1 MPVQTAKLVWKQFKF
16 VSGSSGFEQVGAS
29 DTYTTHTRANL
40 TLNKNGYLYIYVSN
54 ETSNIDVFF
63 DNLQVSHIRGP
74 ILEETHYYPFGLT
87 MAGISSKALAFG
99 GSENKYKFTG
109 KELQSKEF
117 SDGTGLEWTDFG
129 ARMYDNQI
137 GRWHTPDPL
146 IEKWHK
152 FSQYNYAINNPLRYV
167 DIDGRD
173 LIVNGEG
180 TDDFLKTT
188 NKGLGGFYTATRD
201 AKTGVVSLTKNKD
214 AKGKMNKEQK
224 AFYKVMANATN
235 KDKADVTL
243 TISKDSQNEY
253 PADPKNAVIDIADI
267 NKYETSKVA
276 NNIAKLGHEVAEQT
290 DIQRSEGGYSTDQYY
305 KSHEGA
311 GVGAENEISGA
322 TRQDVNGVA
331 PTSNLQQVG
340 RSPQGRPLYS
350 GWKDIRYIK
359 NGKPVT
365 VRDYVDKNNITK
377 VEDIPP
383 QQ

>member
-1 MPVQTAKLVWKQFKF
+1 M
-16 VSGSSGFEQVGAS
+16 
-29 DTYTTHTRANL
+29 
-40 TLNKNGYLYIYVSN
+40 
-54 ETSNIDVFF
+54 FF
-63 DNLQVSHIRGP
+63 DNLVVQHHTGP
-74 ILEETHYYPFGLT
+74 LTEETHYYPFGLT
-87 MAGISSKALAFG
+87 MAGISSRALAFG
-99 GSENKYKFTG
+99 NPENKNKFTG

-117 SDGTGLEWTDFG
+117 TDGTGVEWTDFG

-152 FSQYNYAINNPLRYV
+152 FSPYNYAINNPLRYV

-188 NKGLGGFYTATRD
+188 NKGLGGFYSATRD

-224 AFYKVMANATN
+224 AFNKVMANATN

-243 TISKDSQNEY
+243 TISKGSQNEY
-253 PADPKNAVIDIADI
+253 PADPKNAVIDISDI

-305 KSHEGA
+305 KSHEGV
-311 GVGAENEISGA
+311 GVGAENEISGSV
-322 TRQDVNGVA
+322 RQDVNGIA
-331 PTSNLQQVG
+331 PTSNLKQVD

-377 VEDIPP
+377 VEDIPHNNEK
-383 QQ
+383 